1 MSVCGRF
8 ALDGST
14 YGWALNRARPDA
26 FSHGLGTT
34 GGARVPWVQTPG
46 SSVPLHLEYCIA
58 GSLRLFATL
67 ILKKYSLYF
76 IIQFFAIVH
85 APLTLNS
92 SSISTIIHNFILIH
106 ITIIF
111 YLHYSIFIWKIQFAS
126 HNFKKYIIYFLLFPI
141 FLFMF
146 PSFFSFHFPFFFS
159 FLPPLPSLFLL
170 VTYTFF
176 PSFSSFVSLSLSR
189 CGQGGVRRPMQGG
202 SRQGMAGGVVRGS
215 RVNAR

>member
-14 YGWALNRARPDA
+14 YGWALSRARPDA

-46 SSVPLHLEYCIA
+46 SSVPLHLEYYIA
-58 GSLRLFATL
+58 GSVRLFATL

-111 YLHYSIFIWKIQFAS
+111 YLHYSILIWKIQFAS
-126 HNFKKYIIYFLLFPI
+126 HNFKKYIIYFLFSFLCSLPFFLSI
-141 FLFMF
+141 FL
-146 PSFFSFHFPFFFS
+146 SFFS

-176 PSFSSFVSLSLSR
+176 PSFSSFVSLSHSR
-189 CGQGGVRRPMQGG
+189 CGQGGVRRPMRGG

-215 RVNAR
+215 RVDAR